1 MSTLKNSLLATNEKS
16 GGKLGFFGHS
26 MGTVS
31 KIPDK
36 KQKVKKTQGISN
48 PACPLKK
55 RLFTIKEAAAYLGRS
70 VWSIRELIWA
80 GKLPS
85 VKAGRRVHLDIL
97 DLDLWIEK
105 NKVKTFL

>member
-1 MSTLKNSLLATNEKS
+1 
-16 GGKLGFFGHS
+16 

-36 KQKVKKTQGISN
+36 IQQDKRAKGTGS
-48 PACPLKK
+48 PLTPLKK
-55 RLFTIKEAAAYLGRS
+55 RLYSISEAAEYLGRS
-70 VWSIRELIWA
+70 VWSIPELIWA

-85 VKAGRRVHLDIL
+85 VKVGRRIHLDII
-97 DLDLWIEK
+97 DLDNLIER

>member
-1 MSTLKNSLLATNEKS
+1 
-16 GGKLGFFGHS
+16 

-36 KQKVKKTQGISN
+36 IQNVKKAQRIKS
-48 PACPLKK
+48 PLSPLRK
-55 RLFTIKEAAAYLGRS
+55 RLYSISEAAEYLGRS

-85 VKAGRRVHLDIL
+85 VKAGRRVHLDII
-97 DLDLWIEK
+97 DLDKWIER
-105 NKVKTFL
+105 NKVTTFL

>member
-1 MSTLKNSLLATNEKS
+1 
-16 GGKLGFFGHS
+16 

-36 KQKVKKTQGISN
+36 IQKVKKAQRINN
-48 PACPLKK
+48 PVGMLKK
-55 RLFTIKEAAAYLGRS
+55 RLYSIPEAAEYLGRS

-85 VKAGRRVHLDIL
+85 VKVGRRIHLDII
-97 DLDLWIEK
+97 DLDNWIER
-105 NKVKTFL
+105 NKVTTFL

>member
-1 MSTLKNSLLATNEKS
+1 
-16 GGKLGFFGHS
+16 

-36 KQKVKKTQGISN
+36 IQKVKKAQRINN
-48 PACPLKK
+48 PVGMLKK
-55 RLFTIKEAAAYLGRS
+55 RLYSIPEAAEYLGRS

-85 VKAGRRVHLDIL
+85 VKVGRRIHLYII
-97 DLDLWIEK
+97 DLDNWIER
-105 NKVKTFL
+105 NKVTTFL

>member
-1 MSTLKNSLLATNEKS
+1 
-16 GGKLGFFGHS
+16 

-36 KQKVKKTQGISN
+36 IQKVKKAQRIDSPLT
-48 PACPLKK
+48 PLKK
-55 RLFTIKEAAAYLGRS
+55 RLYSISEAAEYLGRS

-85 VKAGRRVHLDIL
+85 VKVGRRIHLDII
-97 DLDLWIEK
+97 DLDNWIDR
-105 NKVKTFL
+105 NKVTTFL